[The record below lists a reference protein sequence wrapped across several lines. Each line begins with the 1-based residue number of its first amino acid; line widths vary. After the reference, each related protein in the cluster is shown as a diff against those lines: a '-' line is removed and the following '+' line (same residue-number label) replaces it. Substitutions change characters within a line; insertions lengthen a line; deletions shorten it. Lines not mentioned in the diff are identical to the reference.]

1 MDSRIENATA
11 LRTCINK
18 LTFSRYREKREQGH
32 ACRYAFRKDYENVK
46 NESVDCKLYTDYMYR
61 QTQTLSFRISPVLR
75 ANNGCLSGFVRV
87 RRWKF
92 VQVHTSQKRARKRK
106 HARNV
111 RGEKLR
117 NYQLHTSDIWCV
129 RHEVW
134 TAEKEQRLGDAA
146 ADGRF
151 RYETETTRE
160 PREREKWRADRDN
173 AQTKE
178 HLLAEERE
186 REKAV
191 VP

>member
-1 MDSRIENATA
+1 MKASTANCTPCASTDANSVPESR
-11 LRTCINK
+11 
-18 LTFSRYREKREQGH
+18 
-32 ACRYAFRKDYENVK
+32 V
-46 NESVDCKLYTDYMYR
+46 
-61 QTQTLSFRISPVLR
+61 PVLR
-75 ANNGCLSGFVRV
+75 AVSRGFVRV

-92 VQVHTSQKRARKRK
+92 VEVHRQKRARKRK
-106 HARNV
+106 HTRDV

-129 RHEVW
+129 RHKVW

-151 RYETETTRE
+151 RYETETTSEPRE
-160 PREREKWRADRDN
+160 REREKWRADRDN
-173 AQTKE
+173 AQTME
-178 HLLAEERE
+178 PLLAEERE